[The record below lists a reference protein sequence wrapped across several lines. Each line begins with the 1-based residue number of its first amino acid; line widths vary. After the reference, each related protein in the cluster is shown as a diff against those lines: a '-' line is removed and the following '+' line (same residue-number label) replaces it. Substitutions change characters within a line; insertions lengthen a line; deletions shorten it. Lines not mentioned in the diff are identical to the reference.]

1 MKTSVY
7 IPVIILFLISKQL
20 AAQQRH
26 ALSAKDAVTYA
37 LKNNN
42 QVKNAQLDVNIQEQ
56 TNKEITAAA
65 YPQIKGTANSSYY
78 PNIPVQRFPNFI
90 AAATY
95 GVLTNEGVK
104 DGSGSPIVMPSDFGF
119 INAAF
124 GSKFV
129 TTAGVSLQQ
138 LLFDGQV
145 FVGLQARRTS
155 MEWQQKNVEVTQEI
169 IKSNIYKV
177 YYQLAASKYQINILD
192 SNVARLQKLE
202 RDTRII
208 YKNGFAEKLD
218 VDKIVVQLSNL
229 QTEKQKVLT
238 TIENGYFGLKV
249 LLGMPVRDSL
259 VLTDSISYE
268 DITTGVLDATAYNY
282 NDRKEYQYAELTRRL
297 NEFNV
302 KRFKLTAI
310 PTVALSAIHNYSAQ
324 ANNLNLFK
332 STWNPVTVIGLNINV
347 PIFDGFA
354 RIARINK
361 AKLQVDQISN
371 RIEEL
376 KLTIDNEV
384 QQALRNYNSAIITLE
399 NQRRNMELAEKV
411 YDQTKK
417 KYQAG
422 IGSST
427 EMQSANVDLGIA
439 QSNFIAA
446 TYDAIITKIDFLK
459 ATGKLD

>member
-1 MKTSVY
+1 
-7 IPVIILFLISKQL
+7 
-20 AAQQRH
+20 
-26 ALSAKDAVTYA
+26 
-37 LKNNN
+37 
-42 QVKNAQLDVNIQEQ
+42 
-56 TNKEITAAA
+56 
-65 YPQIKGTANSSYY
+65 
-78 PNIPVQRFPNFI
+78 
-90 AAATY
+90 
-95 GVLTNEGVK
+95 
-104 DGSGSPIVMPSDFGF
+104 
-119 INAAF
+119 
-124 GSKFV
+124 
-129 TTAGVSLQQ
+129 
-138 LLFDGQV
+138 
-145 FVGLQARRTS
+145 
-155 MEWQQKNVEVTQEI
+155 
-169 IKSNIYKV
+169 
-177 YYQLAASKYQINILD
+177 
-192 SNVARLQKLE
+192 
-202 RDTRII
+202 
-208 YKNGFAEKLD
+208 
-218 VDKIVVQLSNL
+218 
-229 QTEKQKVLT
+229 
-238 TIENGYFGLKV
+238 
-249 LLGMPVRDSL
+249 
-259 VLTDSISYE
+259 
-268 DITTGVLDATAYNY
+268 
-282 NDRKEYQYAELTRRL
+282 
-297 NEFNV
+297 
-302 KRFKLTAI
+302 
-310 PTVALSAIHNYSAQ
+310 LSAIHNYSAQ